1 MTDSIIQKIENF
13 TDEERKLLLYKL
25 KNHVQKEQSGTQGAT
40 RLVAYIKSAE
50 DLDLVSLRKNL
61 RKRLPEYMVPA
72 TFRVVNEFPQLPNGK
87 IDKKALAGLNAL
99 KADQVQAKKAKTEVE
114 EKLVA
119 LWEEVLDH
127 SPIYTN
133 DDFFELGGD
142 SMLSIRLFWLIEK
155 RLKVKLPPTTLLNT
169 PTISGIAQQID
180 DLGNA
185 TKKEGWKYLF
195 PFKESGIKPAL
206 FCIHGGEGHVLFYK
220 SLPEYIDQDRPVY
233 FVQPKGLNGYD
244 PMHLSIAEMSESYIS
259 EIRAVQP
266 NGPYNLLFYCCS
278 ALVMEMGKQFKNK
291 GLEANLIVLDS
302 APKHVLKS
310 KRRSR
315 KDKLLQYARR
325 FSKYPIKTL
334 GSSIKFRYQKH
345 IEPTYI
351 KLSNDK
357 VAKRLQRIRLQLR
370 KVQQNYQWHQANTKI
385 TLIQAEI
392 EHPEIMKRGV
402 ASWNHWCLDGVKVI
416 ITPGNHY
423 TIFQKPYVKALGKN
437 VEDVCR

>member
-1 MTDSIIQKIENF
+1 MTDSLLHKIEKF

-25 KNHVQKEQSGTQGAT
+25 KNHLQDMGGDTQGGT
-40 RLVAYIKSAE
+40 RLVAYIKSDE
-50 DLDLVSLRKNL
+50 SLDLANLRSNL
-61 RKRLPEYMVPA
+61 RKKLPEYMVPNA
-72 TFRVVNEFPQLPNGK
+72 FRVVDQFPQLPNGK
-87 IDKKALAGLNAL
+87 IDKKALANTNVQRS
-99 KADQVQAKKAKTEVE
+99 DQGGVKEAETEVE
-114 EKLVA
+114 KQLVT

-142 SMLSIRLFWLIEK
+142 SMLSIKLFWLIEK

-169 PTISGIAQQID
+169 PTIAGIAGRIA
-180 DLGNA
+180 DLK
-185 TKKEGWKYLF
+185 TEVRKEEWEYLF
-195 PFKESGIKPAL
+195 PFKETGDKPAL

-220 SLPEYIDQDRPVY
+220 SLPEFVDEGRPVY

-244 PMHLSIAEMSESYIS
+244 PMHKNIVEMSESYIS
-259 EIRAVQP
+259 EIRRVQP

-278 ALVMEMGKQFKNK
+278 ALVMEMGKQLREK
-291 GLEANLIVLDS
+291 GLESKLIVVDS
-302 APKHVLKS
+302 APKHVQKKARIS
-310 KRRSR
+310 K
-315 KDKLLQYARR
+315 KDKLLQYFRR
-325 FSKYPIKTL
+325 FSKYPLKTL

-357 VAKRLQRIRLQLR
+357 VAQRLQRIRLQLR
-370 KVQQNYQWHQANTKI
+370 KVQQNYNWEQSNTKI

-402 ASWNHWCLDGVKVI
+402 ASWKHWCLDGVNVI

-423 TIFQKPYVKALGKN
+423 TIFQKPYVKALGEN
-437 VEDVCR
+437 VEDACG